1 MQSMT
6 SASTSSQQS
15 SGAIRSDLQQRSPR
29 ATWTHV
35 QRQCDM
41 APRGSSL
48 HPTVTSTV
56 VPNHRHDSLVENRE
70 LIQSSSPR
78 IHRLQ
83 LSQPT
88 QPEGLISSP
97 VSAISPDRFNLQFD
111 NSQHAG
117 DLALNGFRQ
126 TPISEHPSGHSGAPQ
141 SSIESSGLS
150 SHPSPYNGSLNPQ
163 ANRPRTH
170 NQVFHSTSDL
180 AAHHGIPESFPPP
193 PRTTPNRSSEPDP
206 IPDFSLSSLCS
217 NYLTMLASNKTPEQT
232 HTITEG
238 DASTSL
244 PMSVDDEAAAQA
256 IASALSGTDDR
267 YSSVGRS
274 LTTISPIASPD
285 FFNPSSF
292 LTSPVSPWEDDLL
305 TTPAFEADMGMTPDI
320 FTSPALTDFGADFG
334 GDRDHMPSLFG
345 PSGYE
350 GYDDP
355 KLNFGSTLGP
365 SDLPLPDMDDLYKI
379 SPGTP
384 ALDAP
389 IHHFPLDHE
398 RSSVLATRKAI
409 PTGTRKNVTPETLV
423 PFNAPI
429 QPRKYRT
436 PSATSRKELPV
447 TFARKRART
456 QGPGE
461 EEDDVAGPTVSEE
474 DAIKAKRLQNTLA
487 ARRSRKRKLEYQREL
502 EDAIEA
508 ERKEKEAWR
517 ARALILEALLRDK
530 GHEVPQMSE
539 A

>member
-1 MQSMT
+1 
-6 SASTSSQQS
+6 
-15 SGAIRSDLQQRSPR
+15 
-29 ATWTHV
+29 
-35 QRQCDM
+35 
-41 APRGSSL
+41 
-48 HPTVTSTV
+48 
-56 VPNHRHDSLVENRE
+56 
-70 LIQSSSPR
+70 
-78 IHRLQ
+78 
-83 LSQPT
+83 
-88 QPEGLISSP
+88 
-97 VSAISPDRFNLQFD
+97 
-111 NSQHAG
+111 
-117 DLALNGFRQ
+117 
-126 TPISEHPSGHSGAPQ
+126 
-141 SSIESSGLS
+141 
-150 SHPSPYNGSLNPQ
+150 
-163 ANRPRTH
+163 
-170 NQVFHSTSDL
+170 
-180 AAHHGIPESFPPP
+180 
-193 PRTTPNRSSEPDP
+193 
-206 IPDFSLSSLCS
+206 
-217 NYLTMLASNKTPEQT
+217 MLNKTPEQV

-238 DASTSL
+238 DTSTSL
-244 PMSVDDEAAAQA
+244 PMSVDDEVAAQA
-256 IASALSGTDDR
+256 IASALS
-267 YSSVGRS
+267 
-274 LTTISPIASPD
+274 ASPD

-320 FTSPALTDFGADFG
+320 FSPVLTDFG
-334 GDRDHMPSLFG
+334 GDHDPMPSLFG

-350 GYDDP
+350 GYEDA

-384 ALDAP
+384 ALDTP
-389 IHHFPLDHE
+389 SIQHYPHDFDHDFE
-398 RSSVLATRKAI
+398 GPSVLTTRKAV

-456 QGPGE
+456 QGPGD
-461 EEDDVAGPTVSEE
+461 EEDDVASPTISEE
-474 DAIKAKRLQNTLA
+474 DAIRAKRLQNTLA

-508 ERKEKEAWR
+508 ERKEKESWR

>member
-6 SASTSSQQS
+6 CSATPSSQQS
-15 SGAIRSDLQQRSPR
+15 SGAIRSDVQQRSPR

-41 APRGSSL
+41 GPRGSSL
-48 HPTVTSTV
+48 HPSVTSTAV
-56 VPNHRHDSLVENRE
+56 LNHHHDSIVENSA

-83 LSQPT
+83 LSQPA

-97 VSAISPDRFNLQFD
+97 LSAISPDRSNVQID
-111 NSQHAG
+111 NSQHVRE
-117 DLALNGFRQ
+117 LPLNGFQ
-126 TPISEHPSGHSGAPQ
+126 APISEPSSGHSGAPQ
-141 SSIESSGLS
+141 LSIESSTLS
-150 SHPSPYNGSLNPQ
+150 TQSSPYHGSLNPQ
-163 ANRPRTH
+163 THRPETY

-193 PRTTPNRSSEPDP
+193 PRTTPRSTEQDP

-232 HTITEG
+232 HTISEG
-238 DASTSL
+238 DTSAAPL
-244 PMSVDDEAAAQA
+244 MSVDDEAAAQA
-256 IASALSGTDDR
+256 IASALSGSDDR
-267 YSSVGRS
+267 SPSATCS
-274 LTTISPIASPD
+274 LTIPSPTASPD

-305 TTPAFEADMGMTPDI
+305 TTPAFEADLGMTPDI
-320 FTSPALTDFGADFG
+320 FTSPVLTDFG
-334 GDRDHMPSLFG
+334 GDHDHMPSLFG

-350 GYDDP
+350 GYDDA
-355 KLNFGSTLGP
+355 KLTFGNTLGP
-365 SDLPLPDMDDLYKI
+365 SDLPLPLPDMDNLYKM

-384 ALDAP
+384 ALDTP
-389 IHHFPLDHE
+389 SHFPIDFE
-398 RSSVLATRKAI
+398 RPSTRKAV
-409 PTGTRKNVTPETLV
+409 PTGTRKNVTPESLV
-423 PFNAPI
+423 PYDAPI

-456 QGPGE
+456 QGPE
-461 EEDDVAGPTVSEE
+461 EEEEVPGPSMSEE

-502 EDAIEA
+502 EEAIDA
-508 ERKEKEAWR
+508 ERKEKDAWR

-530 GHEVPQMSE
+530 GHEVPPMGE

>member
-1 MQSMT
+1 
-6 SASTSSQQS
+6 
-15 SGAIRSDLQQRSPR
+15 
-29 ATWTHV
+29 
-35 QRQCDM
+35 
-41 APRGSSL
+41 
-48 HPTVTSTV
+48 
-56 VPNHRHDSLVENRE
+56 
-70 LIQSSSPR
+70 
-78 IHRLQ
+78 
-83 LSQPT
+83 
-88 QPEGLISSP
+88 
-97 VSAISPDRFNLQFD
+97 
-111 NSQHAG
+111 
-117 DLALNGFRQ
+117 
-126 TPISEHPSGHSGAPQ
+126 
-141 SSIESSGLS
+141 
-150 SHPSPYNGSLNPQ
+150 
-163 ANRPRTH
+163 
-170 NQVFHSTSDL
+170 
-180 AAHHGIPESFPPP
+180 
-193 PRTTPNRSSEPDP
+193 
-206 IPDFSLSSLCS
+206 
-217 NYLTMLASNKTPEQT
+217 MLASNKTPEQP

-256 IASALSGTDDR
+256 IASALS
-267 YSSVGRS
+267 
-274 LTTISPIASPD
+274 ASPD

-334 GDRDHMPSLFG
+334 DHDHMPSLFG

-350 GYDDP
+350 GYDDA

-384 ALDAP
+384 ALDTP

-398 RSSVLATRKAI
+398 RPSVLAARKAV

-461 EEDDVAGPTVSEE
+461 EEDDVASPTVSEE

-530 GHEVPQMSE
+530 GHEVPHMSE